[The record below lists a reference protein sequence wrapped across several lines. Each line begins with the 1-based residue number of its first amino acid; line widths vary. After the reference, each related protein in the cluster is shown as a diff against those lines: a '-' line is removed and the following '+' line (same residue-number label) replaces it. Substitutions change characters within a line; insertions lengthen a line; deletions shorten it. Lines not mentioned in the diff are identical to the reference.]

1 MLKGKI
7 QTSWGEIWSRKGLVV
22 FQFAISLVLIVSVVI
37 VYKQMNFVY
46 TQNLDYNKDQVITFK
61 NQGPLQDKIES
72 FLTEAKNLPH
82 VLETTNS
89 NNRLVGGQSWTGGI
103 TWEGRPEDL
112 SFIIYVFTSNY
123 HFLETFDIKLKEGRS
138 FSPELKSDTTKVIL
152 NEAAIKSMGL
162 QDPVGQT
169 ITFWGEQVEIIGIA
183 EDFVYQSAY
192 EGINPCIFRVFGE
205 ANNVGE
211 YVYVKI
217 KAGQEKEAI
226 AAIEKLYEEF
236 NPGYVFEY
244 RFMDEEYQ
252 DLYQAETK
260 VASLSKYFAGL
271 AILISCLGLF
281 GLAAFTAERRTKEI
295 GIRKILGASVWN
307 IVRLLSTDFTSMVV
321 IAILIAL
328 PVSYL
333 IASNWLD
340 NFAYRID
347 LQWWYFTGA
356 AVLTLLIAWA
366 TVSFQTLKAANIN
379 PAECLRDE

>member
-1 MLKGKI
+1 
-7 QTSWGEIWSRKGLVV
+7 
-22 FQFAISLVLIVSVVI
+22 
-37 VYKQMNFVY
+37 
-46 TQNLDYNKDQVITFK
+46 
-61 NQGPLQDKIES
+61 
-72 FLTEAKNLPH
+72 
-82 VLETTNS
+82 
-89 NNRLVGGQSWTGGI
+89 
-103 TWEGRPEDL
+103 
-112 SFIIYVFTSNY
+112 
-123 HFLETFDIKLKEGRS
+123 
-138 FSPELKSDTTKVIL
+138 
-152 NEAAIKSMGL
+152 MGL

-211 YVYVKI
+211 YVYIKI

-226 AAIEKLYEEF
+226 AGIEKLYEEF
-236 NPGYVFEY
+236 NPGYAFSY

-271 AILISCLGLF
+271 AVLISCLGLF

-307 IVRLLSTDFTSMVV
+307 IVRLLSADFTSMVI

-333 IASNWLD
+333 IASNWLES
-340 NFAYRID
+340 FAFRID
-347 LQWWYFTGA
+347 LKWWYFTGA